1 MKEDSKD
8 SLYTFFALAVIALV
22 VVWGGI
28 KAYPHYV
35 RFRAL
40 KGQIAERDALIRE
53 KEDRLSKIAEM
64 QRRFQTDSEFVEAVA
79 RQNHRYY
86 PGELVF
92 VFENEGRR

>member
-8 SLYTFFALAVIALV
+8 GLYTFFALAVIALV
-22 VVWGGI
+22 IVWGGV

-40 KGQIAERDALIRE
+40 KGQIAERDSMIRE
-53 KEDRLSKIAEM
+53 KEGKLSKMAEL
-64 QRRFQTDSEFVEAVA
+64 QRRFQTDPEFVEAVA
-79 RQNHRYY
+79 RQNHRVY